1 MTQKLVLSCFLQLV
15 LSLFHNVF
23 SLLSF
28 KGKWTVLYSTT
39 HSHSDGCIRKQ
50 LGVSIL
56 PNNIWQTGA
65 AGDRTFNL
73 QISHL
78 YVKSHSEALR

>member
-39 HSHSDGCIRKQ
+39 Q
-50 LGVSIL
+50 YL